1 MSDIEKTWFVYLI
14 RTTTQTLYCGITVDL
29 QRRFEQHSKGCGAK
43 YLRGKGPLKLEW
55 HSPAMT
61 HREAAQ
67 KEYEIKSWSKAK
79 KEAFLQTIKN
89 PV

>member
-1 MSDIEKTWFVYLI
+1 MANNKDWFVYLI
-14 RTTTQTLYCGITVDL
+14 RTASLTLYCGITVDL
-29 QRRFEQHSKGCGAK
+29 QRRFEQHSKGHGAK
-43 YLRGKGPLKLEW
+43 YLRGKAPLKLVW
-55 HSPAMT
+55 HSDAMT

-67 KEYEIKSWSKAK
+67 TEHEIKSWSKAK